1 MPDAQP
7 HDPWQPATR
16 AVIAGHGPDERGLAP
31 AIATSTTWA
40 SANLDDAARRA
51 RGLRSSEFYSRF
63 ANPTVNEFERAVAE
77 LEGAPAAL
85 ATASGM
91 GAVATTVLA
100 LCSAGDHVVATR
112 HLYAGTQAFLQG
124 PCARLGIEVTFV
136 DGTRPGAIA
145 QAIRPGRTM
154 MVLVETPSNPCLDLV
169 DLDEVGAIQ
178 GPFTVVDATFATPL
192 GQRTLT
198 HGVDLVLHSATKGLG
213 GHNDATLGV
222 IAGDGDLI
230 DALWGYAV
238 LHGAT
243 PSPHDAHAVL
253 RGIRTLAV
261 RHERQSATALQ
272 LAAWLET
279 HTEVRWA
286 RHPMLA
292 SHPQHDLARRQL
304 MGGGGLVA
312 FELAGGMD
320 AVRRFTQALRLCRLA
335 TSLGGPDTLVC
346 HPATSTH
353 ASLSD
358 AEQAQV
364 GITEGLL
371 RMSVGLEHVD
381 DLLADVDQALAAS
394 RS

>member
-1 MPDAQP
+1 MSVVPPNDL
-7 HDPWQPATR
+7 WRPATR
-16 AVIAGHGPDERGLAP
+16 AVTSGHRTGDFGLSG

-40 SANLDDAARRA
+40 SRDVDDAARRA

-91 GAVATTVLA
+91 GAIATTVLA

-124 PCARLGIEVTFV
+124 PCARLGIDVTFV
-136 DGTRPGAIA
+136 DGTQPGAIA

-154 MVLVETPSNPCLDLV
+154 MVLVETPANPCLDLV
-169 DLDEVGAIQ
+169 DLNEVGAIQ

-192 GQRTLT
+192 GQRTLA
-198 HGVDLVLHSATKGLG
+198 HGVDLVVHSATKGLG

-222 IAGDGDLI
+222 VAGDSDLI
-230 DALWGYAV
+230 DALWGYSV

-243 PSPHDAHAVL
+243 PSPYDAHAVL

-279 HTEVRWA
+279 RPHVRWA

-292 SHPQHDLARRQL
+292 SHPQHDLAKAQL
-304 MGGGGLVA
+304 VGGGGLVA
-312 FELAGGMD
+312 CELEGGVD
-320 AVRRFTQALRLCRLA
+320 AVRRFTHALQLCRLA
-335 TSLGGPDTLVC
+335 TSLGGPDTLIC

-358 AEQAQV
+358 AEHAEV
-364 GITEGLL
+364 GITQGLL
-371 RMSVGLEHVD
+371 RISVGLEHVE
-381 DLLADVDQALAAS
+381 DLLADLSQALAAIA
-394 RS
+394 

>member
-1 MPDAQP
+1 MSVVPPNDL
-7 HDPWQPATR
+7 WRPATR
-16 AVIAGHGPDERGLAP
+16 AVTSGHRTGDFGLSG

-40 SANLDDAARRA
+40 SRDVDDAARRA

-91 GAVATTVLA
+91 GAIATTVLA

-124 PCARLGIEVTFV
+124 PCARLGIDVTFV
-136 DGTRPGAIA
+136 DGTQPGAIA

-154 MVLVETPSNPCLDLV
+154 MVLVETPANPCLDLV
-169 DLDEVGAIQ
+169 DLNEVGAIQ

-192 GQRTLT
+192 GQRTLA
-198 HGVDLVLHSATKGLG
+198 HGVDLVVHSATKGLG

-222 IAGDGDLI
+222 VAGDSDLI
-230 DALWGYAV
+230 DALWGYSV

-243 PSPHDAHAVL
+243 PSPYDAHAVL

-279 HTEVRWA
+279 QPHVRWA

-292 SHPQHDLARRQL
+292 SHPQHDLAKAQL
-304 MGGGGLVA
+304 VGGGGLVA
-312 FELAGGMD
+312 CELEGGVN
-320 AVRRFTQALRLCRLA
+320 AVRRFTHALQLCRLA
-335 TSLGGPDTLVC
+335 TSLGGPDTLIC

-358 AEQAQV
+358 AEHAEV
-364 GITEGLL
+364 GITQGLL
-371 RMSVGLEHVD
+371 RISVGLEHVE
-381 DLLADVDQALAAS
+381 DLLADLSQALAAIA
-394 RS
+394 